1 MLYHI
6 VYGGGVVSGRR
17 TSVAAVMR
25 ATDTKTDSFW
35 FCGEE
40 YTFIY
45 TKDNRQYH
53 LNITVSATRSW
64 LYYENPLDPDLDK
77 RIIREIDHLCTCDGM
92 IFVIDS
98 QLPMRD
104 HNLEAF
110 ENLKRDL
117 TSREI
122 DIDSK
127 PIVFQA
133 NKRDLDNICSM
144 EWVRENFRT
153 QRCDYV
159 ESIATQG
166 IGTMEAIDKLFDLVL
181 DQK

>member
-6 VYGGGVVSGRR
+6 VYVGGGVSGRR
-17 TSVAAVMR
+17 SSVAAVIS
-25 ATDTKTDSFW
+25 ATDTKTDSPW
-35 FCGEE
+35 FNGEE
-40 YTFIY
+40 YTCIY

-64 LYYENPLDPDLDK
+64 LYYENPLDPDLDE

-98 QLPMRD
+98 QLSVRD

-117 TSREI
+117 ASRGVEL
-122 DIDSK
+122 DSK

-133 NKRDLDNICSM
+133 NKRDLPNICSM

-166 IGTMEAIDKLFDLVL
+166 IGTLEAIDKLIDLMVT
-181 DQK
+181 